1 MKPQGKYPCMI
12 IGEELLSCS
21 EEMIMEEVKK
31 FSENNSHFYIIP
43 DYTTD
48 NQGQKIAEVFGK
60 ERLLTGGSG
69 ILEHLAAQYREE
81 YECQGENILPDLERR
96 GRELH
101 FQEAAVPP
109 HADSAEP
116 TGRIIRRLPFTRP
129 KVFAEFR
136 LQKIYGMRY

>member
-1 MKPQGKYPCMI
+1 
-12 IGEELLSCS
+12 
-21 EEMIMEEVKK
+21 MIMEEVKK

-81 YECQGENILPDLERR
+81 YECQGENILPTWTE

-116 TGRIIRRLPFTRP
+116 TRRIIRRLPFYPSEGLRGVQTT
-129 KVFAEFR
+129 ENIWNEI
-136 LQKIYGMRY
+136 LKIRIRNF